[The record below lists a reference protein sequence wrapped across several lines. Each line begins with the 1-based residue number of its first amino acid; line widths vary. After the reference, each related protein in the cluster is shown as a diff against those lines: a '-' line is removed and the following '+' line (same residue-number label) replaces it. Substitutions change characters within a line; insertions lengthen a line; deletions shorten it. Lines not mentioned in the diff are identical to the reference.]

1 MDPIPTGQGK
11 YEGLTQK
18 QVLCVCVWMHGV
30 KGEGKV

>member
-18 QVLCVCVWMHGV
+18 QVLCVCVNAW
-30 KGEGKV
+30 GEGRG